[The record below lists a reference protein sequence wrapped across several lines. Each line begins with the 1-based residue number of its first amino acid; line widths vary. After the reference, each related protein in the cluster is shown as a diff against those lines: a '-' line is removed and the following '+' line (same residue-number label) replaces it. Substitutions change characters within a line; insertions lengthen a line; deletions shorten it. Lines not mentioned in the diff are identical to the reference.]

1 MEKGQKKDRKA
12 KDMAHIDFNDVNRHS
27 PLCFNGNC
35 PSHGECLRY
44 MAGQQSPESL
54 RYHLCIVPQAVQG
67 NRCELFQPAEPV
79 RVAYGFSHSYDDVLK
94 QDFTPI
100 RKELTAYL
108 SNKRGYYKY
117 LRGEWPL
124 MPEQQQYVEEV
135 FRRYGY
141 EGKVVYDRTEYV
153 FILEVVP
160 Y

>member
-1 MEKGQKKDRKA
+1 MLALHGRPA
-12 KDMAHIDFNDVNRHS
+12 VARIIALS
-27 PLCFNGNC
+27 PLHSAAG
-35 PSHGECLRY
+35 R
-44 MAGQQSPESL
+44 AGQPL
-54 RYHLCIVPQAVQG
+54 RIVSASG
-67 NRCELFQPAEPV
+67 ACAGGL
-79 RVAYGFSHSYDDVLK
+79 RVSHSYEDVLK

-124 MPEQQQYVEEV
+124 MPEQQQYIEEV

-153 FILEVVP
+153 FILEAVP